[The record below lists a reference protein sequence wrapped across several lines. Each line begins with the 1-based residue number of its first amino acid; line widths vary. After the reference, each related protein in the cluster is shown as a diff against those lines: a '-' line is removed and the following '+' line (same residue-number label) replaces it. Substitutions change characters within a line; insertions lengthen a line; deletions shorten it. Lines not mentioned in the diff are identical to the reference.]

1 MGVQE
6 SNAARCED
14 VQGHKPDEEQTQ
26 ESANAYVIKR
36 WFRKYVHKHYNY
48 KFTLSALQSIAQE
61 YILYHKIP
69 ELSEYQIF
77 IILFKYYNELIES
90 GKITITHNEEKNEDN
105 LNDLEADTNGGRTES
120 VANSGA
126 LGQAQRARTKSDA
139 NSGRT
144 DANSGRTESESVAK
158 SIKEEQR
165 LTFSVSD
172 ITLILSAYQNKVMN
186 KDLNDLEA
194 VAKSIKEEHAL
205 VDFRVPD
212 IALILFTYQ
221 IKMKHDQD

>member
-90 GKITITHNEEKNEDN
+90 GKITITHNEEKHEDN
-105 LNDLEADTNGGRTES
+105 LNDLEA

-126 LGQAQRARTKSDA
+126 LGQAQRARTKSVA
-139 NSGRT
+139 NSSRT
-144 DANSGRTESESVAK
+144 ESVAK

-212 IALILFTYQ
+212 IALILFAYQ

>member
-90 GKITITHNEEKNEDN
+90 GKITITHNEEKHEDN

-120 VANSGA
+120 VANSS
-126 LGQAQRARTKSDA
+126 RT
-139 NSGRT
+139 
-144 DANSGRTESESVAK
+144 ESVAK

-212 IALILFTYQ
+212 IALILFAYQ

>member
-90 GKITITHNEEKNEDN
+90 GKITITHNEEKHEDN
-105 LNDLEADTNGGRTES
+105 LNDLEA
-120 VANSGA
+120 VANSS
-126 LGQAQRARTKSDA
+126 RT
-139 NSGRT
+139 
-144 DANSGRTESESVAK
+144 ESVAK

-212 IALILFTYQ
+212 IALILFAYQ

>member
-90 GKITITHNEEKNEDN
+90 GKITITHNEEKHEDN
-105 LNDLEADTNGGRTES
+105 LNDLEAVANSGRTKS
-120 VANSGA
+120 VANSRA
-126 LGQAQRARTKSDA
+126 LGQAQRART
-139 NSGRT
+139 
-144 DANSGRTESESVAK
+144 ESVAK

>member
-61 YILYHKIP
+61 YILYHKIT

-90 GKITITHNEEKNEDN
+90 GKITITHNEEKHEDN

-120 VANSGA
+120 VA
-126 LGQAQRARTKSDA
+126 RA
-139 NSGRT
+139 
-144 DANSGRTESESVAK
+144 
-158 SIKEEQR
+158 IKEEQR
-165 LTFSVSD
+165 LTFNVSD
-172 ITLILSAYQNKVMN
+172 ITFILSAYQNKVMN

-212 IALILFTYQ
+212 IALILFAYQ

>member
-90 GKITITHNEEKNEDN
+90 GKITITHNEEKHEDN
-105 LNDLEADTNGGRTES
+105 LNDLEADTNGGRT
-120 VANSGA
+120 
-126 LGQAQRARTKSDA
+126 DA
-139 NSGRT
+139 NG
-144 DANSGRTESESVAK
+144 GRTESESVAK

-165 LTFSVSD
+165 LTFNVSD
-172 ITLILSAYQNKVMN
+172 ITFILSAYQNKVMN

>member
-48 KFTLSALQSIAQE
+48 KFTLRALQSIAQE

-90 GKITITHNEEKNEDN
+90 GKITITHNEEKHEDN

-120 VANSGA
+120 VA
-126 LGQAQRARTKSDA
+126 RA
-139 NSGRT
+139 
-144 DANSGRTESESVAK
+144 
-158 SIKEEQR
+158 IKEEQR
-165 LTFSVSD
+165 LTFNVSD
-172 ITLILSAYQNKVMN
+172 ITFILSAYQNKVMN

-212 IALILFTYQ
+212 IALILFAYQ

>member
-90 GKITITHNEEKNEDN
+90 GKITITHNEEKHEDN
-105 LNDLEADTNGGRTES
+105 LNDLEA
-120 VANSGA
+120 V
-126 LGQAQRARTKSDA
+126 A

-144 DANSGRTESESVAK
+144 KSVANSSRTEIHPDLRPKVESVAK

-212 IALILFTYQ
+212 IALILFAYQ

>member
-48 KFTLSALQSIAQE
+48 KFTLSALRSIAQE

-90 GKITITHNEEKNEDN
+90 GKITITHNEEKHEDN
-105 LNDLEADTNGGRTES
+105 LNDLEAVANSGRTKS
-120 VANSGA
+120 VANS
-126 LGQAQRARTKSDA
+126 S
-139 NSGRT
+139 RT

-212 IALILFTYQ
+212 IALILFAYQ

>member
-48 KFTLSALQSIAQE
+48 KFTLRALQSIAQE

-90 GKITITHNEEKNEDN
+90 GKITITHNEEKHEDN
-105 LNDLEADTNGGRTES
+105 LNDLEAVTNSSRT
-120 VANSGA
+120 
-126 LGQAQRARTKSDA
+126 
-139 NSGRT
+139 
-144 DANSGRTESESVAK
+144 ESVAK

-212 IALILFTYQ
+212 IALILFAYQ
-221 IKMKHDQD
+221 IKMKNNQD

>member
-14 VQGHKPDEEQTQ
+14 VQDHKPDEEQTQ

-90 GKITITHNEEKNEDN
+90 GKITITHNEEKHEDN
-105 LNDLEADTNGGRTES
+105 LNDLEA
-120 VANSGA
+120 VANNG
-126 LGQAQRARTKSDA
+126 RTKSDA
-139 NSGRT
+139 NSSRT
-144 DANSGRTESESVAK
+144 ESVAK

-172 ITLILSAYQNKVMN
+172 ITFILSAYQNKVMN

-221 IKMKHDQD
+221 IKMKHDQE

>member
-48 KFTLSALQSIAQE
+48 KFTLRALQSIAQE

-90 GKITITHNEEKNEDN
+90 GKITITHNEEKHEDN
-105 LNDLEADTNGGRTES
+105 LNDLEA
-120 VANSGA
+120 VANSS
-126 LGQAQRARTKSDA
+126 RT
-139 NSGRT
+139 
-144 DANSGRTESESVAK
+144 ESVAK

>member
-90 GKITITHNEEKNEDN
+90 GKITITHNEEKHEDN
-105 LNDLEADTNGGRTES
+105 INDLAA
-120 VANSGA
+120 VA
-126 LGQAQRARTKSDA
+126 RA
-139 NSGRT
+139 
-144 DANSGRTESESVAK
+144 
-158 SIKEEQR
+158 IKEEQR
-165 LTFSVSD
+165 LTFNVSD
-172 ITLILSAYQNKVMN
+172 ITFILSAYQNKVMN

-194 VAKSIKEEHAL
+194 DANSGRTESVAKSIKEEHAL

-212 IALILFTYQ
+212 IALILFAYQ

>member
-14 VQGHKPDEEQTQ
+14 VQGYKPDEEQTQ

-90 GKITITHNEEKNEDN
+90 GKITITHNEEKHEDN
-105 LNDLEADTNGGRTES
+105 LNDLEA
-120 VANSGA
+120 VANSS
-126 LGQAQRARTKSDA
+126 RT
-139 NSGRT
+139 
-144 DANSGRTESESVAK
+144 ESVAK

-172 ITLILSAYQNKVMN
+172 ITFILSAYQNKVMN

-212 IALILFTYQ
+212 IALILFAYQ

>member
-48 KFTLSALQSIAQE
+48 KFTLRALQSIAQE

-90 GKITITHNEEKNEDN
+90 GKITITHNEEKHEDN
-105 LNDLEADTNGGRTES
+105 LNDLEA
-120 VANSGA
+120 V
-126 LGQAQRARTKSDA
+126 A

-144 DANSGRTESESVAK
+144 KSVANSSRTE
-158 SIKEEQR
+158 
-165 LTFSVSD
+165 
-172 ITLILSAYQNKVMN
+172 N

-212 IALILFTYQ
+212 IALILFAYQ
-221 IKMKHDQD
+221 IKMKNNQD

>member
-14 VQGHKPDEEQTQ
+14 VQGRKPDEEQTQ

-48 KFTLSALQSIAQE
+48 KFTLRALQSIAQE

-90 GKITITHNEEKNEDN
+90 GKITITHNEEKHEDN
-105 LNDLEADTNGGRTES
+105 LNDLEA
-120 VANSGA
+120 VANSG
-126 LGQAQRARTKSDA
+126 RTKSDA
-139 NSGRT
+139 NSSRT

-172 ITLILSAYQNKVMN
+172 ITFILSAYQNKVMN

-212 IALILFTYQ
+212 IALILFAYQ

>member
-90 GKITITHNEEKNEDN
+90 GKITITHNEEKHEDN
-105 LNDLEADTNGGRTES
+105 LNDLEA
-120 VANSGA
+120 V
-126 LGQAQRARTKSDA
+126 A

-144 DANSGRTESESVAK
+144 KSVANSSRTESVAK

-212 IALILFTYQ
+212 IAFILFAYQ